1 MDRSK
6 IRLVTSLLIILLG
19 LSLMTYMII
28 VEDEPGALPLALI
41 LGGAICFGLIRIKTN
56 ITKN

>member
-6 IRLVTSLLIILLG
+6 TRLVTSLLIILLG
-19 LSLMTYMII
+19 LALMTYMII

-41 LGGAICFGLIRIKTN
+41 IGGAIWFGLIRYKTN
-56 ITKN
+56 NTKN